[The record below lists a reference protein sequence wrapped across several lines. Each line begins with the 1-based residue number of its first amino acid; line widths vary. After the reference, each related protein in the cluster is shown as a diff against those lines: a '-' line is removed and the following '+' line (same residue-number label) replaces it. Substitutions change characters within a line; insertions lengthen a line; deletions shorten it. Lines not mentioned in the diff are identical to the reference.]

1 MDKTFDGAIQHV
13 GTFVFKEY
21 IFMLL
26 NNLNSPSLLKSD

>member
-26 NNLNSPSLLKSD
+26 KKSKTI

>member
-13 GTFVFKEY
+13 DTFVFKEY

-26 NNLNSPSLLKSD
+26 NKSKTI

>member
-26 NNLNSPSLLKSD
+26 NKSKTI

>member
-1 MDKTFDGAIQHV
+1 MDKTFDGALQHV

-26 NNLNSPSLLKSD
+26 NKSKTI